1 MIRRRLVLRRTR
13 RTDRRRARFAGFGPG
28 PGLGPGPLFGPGPGL
43 GPGLGPGPL
52 RGMIHLHL

>member
-43 GPGLGPGPL
+43 GPGPL
-52 RGMIHLHL
+52 RGMIYRHL